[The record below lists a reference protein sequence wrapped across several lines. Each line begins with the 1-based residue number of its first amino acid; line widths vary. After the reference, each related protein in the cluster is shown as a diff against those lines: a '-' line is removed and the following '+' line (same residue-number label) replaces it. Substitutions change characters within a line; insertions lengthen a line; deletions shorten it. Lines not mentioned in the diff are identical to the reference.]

1 MRTSKAGIELIKS
14 LEGLKLV
21 AYRCSAGVPT
31 IGYGHTKGV
40 KMGDTCTAEQ
50 AEKWLREDLS
60 ISEDAV
66 NNLGLE
72 QHEFDAVVSL
82 VFNIGISAFR
92 GSTIRKLIVA
102 KAAKKDIAA
111 QFAEWKFAGGKANK
125 GLINRRAKE
134 AALFLS

>member
-1 MRTSKAGIELIKS
+1 MRTSKAGIEFLKPID
-14 LEGLKLV
+14 GLRLV

-31 IGYGHTKGV
+31 IGYGHTRGV
-40 KMGDTCTAEQ
+40 KMGSSCTAQQ
-50 AEKWLREDLS
+50 AEQWLREDLA

-82 VFNIGISAFR
+82 VFNIGIGAFAK
-92 GSTIRKLIVA
+92 STIRKLIIA

-111 QFAEWKFAGGKANK
+111 QFAEWKFLGCWM
-125 GLINRRAKE
+125 
-134 AALFLS
+134 

>member
-1 MRTSKAGIELIKS
+1 MRTSNKGIELIKS
-14 LEGLKLV
+14 LEGLKLK
-21 AYRCSAGVPT
+21 AYKCSASVPT

-40 KMGDTCTAEQ
+40 KMGDTCTAQQ
-50 AEKWLREDLS
+50 AEQWLREDLS
-60 ISEDAV
+60 VSEDAV

-82 VFNIGISAFR
+82 VFNIGIGAFAKSA
-92 GSTIRKLIVA
+92 IRKLIVA

-125 GLINRRAKE
+125 GLVNRRAKE